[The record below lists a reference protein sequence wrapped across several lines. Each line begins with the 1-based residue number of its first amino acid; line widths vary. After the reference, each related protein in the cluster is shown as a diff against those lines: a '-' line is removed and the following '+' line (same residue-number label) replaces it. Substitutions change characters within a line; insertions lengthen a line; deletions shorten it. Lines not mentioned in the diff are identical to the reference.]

1 MKKLSYKAGIIT
13 GLFLY
18 ALGAALFWPAAEI
31 MNYTLFLVGLFIIA
45 AGLGCLETAANP
57 FVTVLGP
64 ESSGHFRLNL
74 AQTFNSFGA
83 IIAVVFGQRLILS
96 NQYKMMT
103 MLDPAN
109 AERYRRLQTIIE
121 RGYGLQMRE
130 LDREFGELKEETCR
144 TIIDIM
150 EMYHALHVSW
160 SNLQDQQSIDE
171 RRVTFL
177 GFDAATEAR

>member
-1 MKKLSYKAGIIT
+1 MEMTNA
-13 GLFLY
+13 
-18 ALGAALFWPAAEI
+18 
-31 MNYTLFLVGLFIIA
+31 
-45 AGLGCLETAANP
+45 
-57 FVTVLGP
+57 
-64 ESSGHFRLNL
+64 
-74 AQTFNSFGA
+74 
-83 IIAVVFGQRLILS
+83 QRLILS

-150 EMYHALHVSW
+150 EMYHALHVSR
-160 SNLQDQQSIDE
+160 SNCRTSNPSMNVVSPSSALTPPLKHVTSVMSALWLMWKGAIPILTPE
-171 RRVTFL
+171 LTVLTPRRQCGKNISACL
-177 GFDAATEAR
+177 MCGMPARVSTI

>member
-1 MKKLSYKAGIIT
+1 MEMTNA
-13 GLFLY
+13 
-18 ALGAALFWPAAEI
+18 
-31 MNYTLFLVGLFIIA
+31 
-45 AGLGCLETAANP
+45 
-57 FVTVLGP
+57 
-64 ESSGHFRLNL
+64 
-74 AQTFNSFGA
+74 
-83 IIAVVFGQRLILS
+83 QRLILS

-150 EMYHALHVSW
+150 EMYHAFPGLICRTSNPSMNVVSPSSALTPPLKHVTSVMSALW
-160 SNLQDQQSIDE
+160 LMWKGAIPILTPE
-171 RRVTFL
+171 LTVLTPRRQCGKNISACL
-177 GFDAATEAR
+177 MCGMPARVSTI

>member
-1 MKKLSYKAGIIT
+1 MEIT
-13 GLFLY
+13 N
-18 ALGAALFWPAAEI
+18 A
-31 MNYTLFLVGLFIIA
+31 
-45 AGLGCLETAANP
+45 
-57 FVTVLGP
+57 
-64 ESSGHFRLNL
+64 
-74 AQTFNSFGA
+74 
-83 IIAVVFGQRLILS
+83 QRLILS

-177 GFDAATEAR
+177 GFDAATEARYLGYVRFMVNVEGRYTHFDAGTHGFNAQTPMWEKHQYHLSANEINQIINA

>member
-1 MKKLSYKAGIIT
+1 MEMTNA
-13 GLFLY
+13 
-18 ALGAALFWPAAEI
+18 
-31 MNYTLFLVGLFIIA
+31 
-45 AGLGCLETAANP
+45 
-57 FVTVLGP
+57 
-64 ESSGHFRLNL
+64 
-74 AQTFNSFGA
+74 
-83 IIAVVFGQRLILS
+83 QRLILS

-103 MLDPAN
+103 MLDPTN

-130 LDREFGELKEETCR
+130 LDREFGELTEETCR

-160 SNLQDQQSIDE
+160 TNLKDTQAIDE

-177 GFDAATEAR
+177 GFDAATEARYLGYVRFMVNIEGRYTHF